1 MPPVGR
7 DGDICL
13 GHGSFPP
20 TPVITFSNNVIV
32 NGKGLFREGDKAASH
47 GSPSPSPPHSRVAS
61 SGSPDTFVNGKPAM
75 RIGDPIACGGLLAQ
89 GSPDTIIN

>member
-7 DGDICL
+7 IGDICL

-20 TPVITFSNNVIV
+20 TPVIQGSPNVYV
-32 NGKGLFREGDKAASH
+32 NDIPLFRVTDNVKPH
-47 GSPSPSPPHSRVAS
+47 GSSSPSPPHDRKGD
-61 SGSPDTFVNGKPAM
+61 SGSPDTFINDLPAM
-75 RIGDPIACGGLLAQ
+75 RIGDPIHCGGLLAE